1 MALINLNLK
10 LEFCAAA
17 SFSLL
22 LILPD
27 QVEVVTRLME
37 VEAIWRQQSS
47 LASCLMC
54 ACKRGHVASVRRLV
68 TEARMPLDIPN
79 KAGLAPINLTED
91 TEIRDIIQ
99 AEARR

>member
-1 MALINLNLK
+1 M
-10 LEFCAAA
+10 
-17 SFSLL
+17 
-22 LILPD
+22 
-27 QVEVVTRLME
+27 TRLLE
-37 VEAIWRQQSS
+37 VEAIFTQPLS

-68 TEARMPLDIPN
+68 SEARTPLDIPN